1 MPGCLRPLE
10 DLLASHPSQ
19 VIRDLAPDPSPT
31 IHRAL
36 SPMYHMALPPD
47 SSEAIGSGSVTLA
60 PYRDQYEKLAEY
72 LGLNLDT
79 LLAIAARYASE
90 AMSILPDDAALREA
104 FRRSHTQYLYLLS
117 PYAASRAA
125 FGRVL
130 GDLADAVLLNDND
143 LPPRLYRLLRTVDID
158 ALNRVPQRRPAT
170 VAIPPEAGH
179 DQTIARWR
187 AEIEDRLAAY
197 IAQSTRDE
205 RMLIGARSRLTVL
218 NWNHLKE
225 ALICGTT
232 VGTDTPI
239 NGPILAPVHSM
250 LFRELG
256 GTAPRRRPDVGE
268 ALIVENDATNFF
280 QHAADWLSLRP
291 DLAATLEWTPDP
303 ARPGRWHTSRGDMA
317 AETIWWV
324 DGWWGRNDR
333 AFDDTVAEGHAVV
346 VTLQGLRE
354 MTNAFGSLTRHFRL
368 MRRGREDGVQSE
380 PMSVTRSIGVVL
392 PCE

>member
-1 MPGCLRPLE
+1 MYDMAFPP
-10 DLLASHPSQ
+10 ASS
-19 VIRDLAPDPSPT
+19 D
-31 IHRAL
+31 
-36 SPMYHMALPPD
+36 
-47 SSEAIGSGSVTLA
+47 AIGSGSVTLA
-60 PYRDQYEKLAEY
+60 RTGTNTKNWRKY

-79 LLAIAARYASE
+79 LLAIAGRYASE
-90 AMSILPDDAALREA
+90 AMSLLPDDTAVREA
-104 FRRSHTQYLYLLS
+104 FRRSHMQYLYLLS
-117 PYAASRAA
+117 PYVASRAA

-130 GDLADAVLLNDND
+130 GDLADAVLLDD
-143 LPPRLYRLLRTVDID
+143 LPRRLYRLLRTVDID
-158 ALNRVPQRRPAT
+158 ALNRVPERRPAT
-170 VAIPPEAGH
+170 VPTPPEAGH

-187 AEIEDRLAAY
+187 AEIEDRLEAY

-218 NWNHLKE
+218 NWDHLKE

-239 NGPILAPVHSM
+239 NGRILAPVHSM

-256 GTAPRRRPDVGE
+256 ATAPRRRPDVGE
-268 ALIVENDATNFF
+268 ALMVENDATEFF
-280 QHAADWLSLRP
+280 QQAADWLSLRP

-303 ARPGRWHTSRGDMA
+303 ARPGRWHTSSGDLA

-333 AFDDTVAEGHAVV
+333 AFDDTIAEGHAVV

-354 MTNAFGSLTRHFRL
+354 LTNAFGSLTRHFRL
-368 MRRGREDGVQSE
+368 MRRGREDGEQSE
-380 PMSVTRSIGVVL
+380 PVSVTRSIGVVL